1 MVESNHLNVYT
12 GPNSVKNY
20 FDPDT
25 APPIPLVEIPDSINP
40 YRKHGVRIYAKMMSM
55 HPANNVKAMPA
66 LNLLQNG
73 VIPGKTETIVEYS
86 SGSTVISMSLAS
98 RVYHGVSDVR
108 AFLSNKTSQPKL
120 RLMQFFGLDITLF
133 GGPSQPEPL
142 DKRGGIYAAKHMG
155 SDKGTALN
163 PNQYENDDNWKSHVR
178 WTGPQIFK
186 QLPQITLIC
195 AGMGTSGT
203 IGTLTGLGTY
213 FKNAKPSV
221 YRLGVCTAPGDRVPG
236 PRSYA
241 LLQPVE
247 FPWRS
252 AVDHVEHV
260 GSHHSYALSLDLCRQ
275 GLIAGPSSG
284 FNLQG
289 LYQFLDKRLAAG
301 SLAELADEAGE
312 VHCVF
317 ICCDLPYQYID
328 EYFAKLGPEH
338 FPTIHNE
345 NLQKVDLHRYD
356 EAWEKDPAEIFMQIP
371 QTSIV
376 HTEDAQLPSTPRYI
390 DRSSASLIPRLPNI
404 AVIDLRKPEDF
415 QMNHVPGSE
424 NISVVESSDWKPFSD
439 AQVLEKLWLKLE
451 ATFDSDTEAGKI
463 LEENRHKPIVVL
475 CYDGDSA
482 RVATSV
488 LRAKGFEADSIR
500 GGLRALEDF
509 QRTPEPTPTAVSKT
523 LTVASSVEELVAVEK
538 THLRLV

>member
-1 MVESNHLNVYT
+1 MIESNPLNVYT

-25 APPIPLVEIPDSINP
+25 APPLPLVEIPDSLNP
-40 YRKHGVRIYAKMMSM
+40 YRRHGVRIYAKMMSM

-66 LNLLQNG
+66 LNLLQKG
-73 VIPGKTETIVEYS
+73 VVPGKTETIVEYS
-86 SGSTVISMSLAS
+86 SGSTVISMSLAA
-98 RVYHGVSDVR
+98 RVYHGVPDVR
-108 AFLSNKTSQPKL
+108 AFLSNKTSQAKL

-142 DKRGGIYAAKHMG
+142 DKRGGIYAAKHIG
-155 SDKGTALN
+155 SEKGSAIN

-195 AGMGTSGT
+195 AGMGTS
-203 IGTLTGLGTY
+203 GTLTGLGTY

-260 GSHHSYALSLDLCRQ
+260 GSHESYALSLDLCRQ

-301 SLAELADEAGE
+301 SLTELADESGE
-312 VHCVF
+312 AHCVF
-317 ICCDLPYQYID
+317 VCCDLPYQYID

-356 EAWEKDPAEIFMQIP
+356 EAWEKDPIEIFMQIP
-371 QTSIV
+371 QASIID
-376 HTEDAQLPSTPRYI
+376 TEDAQLPSTPRYI
-390 DRSSASLIPRLPNI
+390 DASSASLIPRLPNVI
-404 AVIDLRKPEDF
+404 IIDLRKSEDF
-415 QMNHVPGSE
+415 QMNHVSGSE
-424 NISVVESSDWKPFSD
+424 NISIVESTDWKPFSD
-439 AQVLEKLWLKLE
+439 ATVLEKLWLKLE
-451 ATFDSDTEAGKI
+451 ATFDPKTETGKT
-463 LEENRHKPIVVL
+463 LEAHRQKPIVVL

-488 LRAKGFEADSIR
+488 LRAKGFGADSIR
-500 GGLRALEDF
+500 GGMRALMDF
-509 QRTPEPTPTAVSKT
+509 QHTPEASI
-523 LTVASSVEELVAVEK
+523 VASKNLAVTSNVEELLVRKEPY
-538 THLRLV
+538 LRLV

>member
-1 MVESNHLNVYT
+1 MTGPNRLNVYT
-12 GPNSVKNY
+12 GPNSIKNY
-20 FDPDT
+20 FDPDI
-25 APPIPLVEIPDSINP
+25 APPLPLVEVPESLNP

-66 LNLLQNG
+66 LNLLQKG
-73 VIPGKTETIVEYS
+73 VVPGKTETIVEYS

-98 RVYHGVSDVR
+98 RVYHGVPDVR
-108 AFLSNKTSQPKL
+108 AFISNKTSLAKL
-120 RLMQFFGLDITLF
+120 RLMQFFGLNITLF

-155 SDKGTALN
+155 REKGTALN

-178 WTGPQIFK
+178 WTGAQIFR

-195 AGMGTSGT
+195 AGMGTS
-203 IGTLTGLGTY
+203 GTLTGLGTY

-260 GSHHSYALSLDLCRQ
+260 GSHHSYALSLELCRQ

-289 LYQFLDKRLAAG
+289 LYQFLDKRLTAG
-301 SLAELADEAGE
+301 NLAELADEAGA

-317 ICCDLPYQYID
+317 VCCDLPYQYID
-328 EYFAKLGPEH
+328 EYFTKLSPGH
-338 FPTIHNE
+338 FPAIHND

-356 EAWEKDPAEIFMQIP
+356 EAWEKDPEEVFIQIP
-371 QTSIV
+371 QTSII
-376 HTEDAQLPSTPRYI
+376 HAEDAQLSSTPRSI
-390 DRSSASLIPRLPNI
+390 DTGSASLISCHPNRAI
-404 AVIDLRKPEDF
+404 IDLRKPEDF
-415 QMNHVPGSE
+415 QKNHIPGSE
-424 NISVVESSDWKPFSD
+424 NIPIVESSNWKPFSD
-439 AQVLEKLWLKLE
+439 AKILEKLWLKLE
-451 ATFDSDTEAGKI
+451 ATFDSKAESGMI
-463 LEENRHKPIVVL
+463 MEEHRQKPIVVL

-488 LRAKGFEADSIR
+488 LRAKGFEADSVR
-500 GGLRALEDF
+500 GGMRAMEDF
-509 QRTPEPTPTAVSKT
+509 QRTPEPIPTTILETLAVT
-523 LTVASSVEELVAVEK
+523 SSLKAVENQK
-538 THLRLV
+538 PYLRVV

>member
-1 MVESNHLNVYT
+1 MAEPNHLNVYT
-12 GPNSVKNY
+12 GPNSVKDY

-25 APPIPLVEIPDSINP
+25 APPLPLVEIPDCLNP
-40 YRKHGVRIYAKMMSM
+40 YRKHGVRVYAKMMSM

-73 VIPGKTETIVEYS
+73 VVPGKTKTVVEYS

-98 RVYHGVSDVR
+98 RVYHDVPDVR
-108 AFLSNKTSQPKL
+108 AYLSNKTSQAKL
-120 RLMQFFGLDITLF
+120 KLMQFFGLDITLF

-142 DKRGGIYAAKHMG
+142 DQRGGIYAAKNIG
-155 SDKGTALN
+155 SDKGTAIN

-203 IGTLTGLGTY
+203 LTGLGTY
-213 FKNAKPSV
+213 FKSAKPSV

-260 GSHHSYALSLDLCRQ
+260 GSHESYALSLELCRQ

-289 LYQFLDKRLAAG
+289 LYQFLDKRLEAG
-301 SLAELADEAGE
+301 SLKELADEAGE

-338 FPTIHNE
+338 FPAIHNE

-356 EAWEKDPAEIFMQIP
+356 EAWEKNPAEIFLQIP

-376 HTEDAQLPSTPRYI
+376 RTEDAQLPSTPRYI
-390 DRSSASLIPRLPNI
+390 DTSSASLIPRLPNMAI
-404 AVIDLRKPEDF
+404 IDLRKPEDF
-415 QMNHVPGSE
+415 QTHHIPGSE
-424 NISVVESSDWKPFSD
+424 NIPVVESSDWKPFSD
-439 AQVLEKLWLKLE
+439 AKILEKVWLKLE
-451 ATFDSDTEAGKI
+451 ATLDPKTETGKI
-463 LEENRHKPIVVL
+463 LEAYRQKPIVVL
-475 CYDGDSA
+475 CYDGDSS

-488 LRAKGFEADSIR
+488 LRARGFEADSVR
-500 GGLRALEDF
+500 GGFRALRDF
-509 QRTPEPTPTAVSKT
+509 QRTPEASFTMVPKSLA
-523 LTVASSVEELVAVEK
+523 VASSVEELVA
-538 THLRLV
+538 H